1 MEMGV
6 VKNEEDGMPKFE
18 GESHHFD
25 ARIDNAIGLMHLN
38 KFKTY
43 TYDDLESEIAYLHGL
58 VNTIETNADLADVI
72 RTRLELGDNVKI
84 AFAVKS
90 SAPHQDGS
98 RNIFDRNGNEIIYD
112 RYDVNDDTEK
122 LSYI

>member
-6 VKNEEDGMPKFE
+6 VRDSSNKPVFE
-18 GESHHFD
+18 GLSHHFD

-58 VNTIETNADLADVI
+58 VNTIETNDDLADVI
-72 RTRLELGDNVKI
+72 KTRLGLSGNVKI

-98 RNIFDRNGNEIIYD
+98 RNILDKNGNEIIYD
-112 RYDVNDDTEK
+112 RYDVNDDKEK

>member
-6 VKNEEDGMPKFE
+6 VKNEKDGMPKFE
-18 GESHHFD
+18 GEPHHLN
-25 ARIDNAIGLMHLN
+25 ARIDNAIGLMHLR
-38 KFKTY
+38 KFDGY

-58 VNTIETNADLADVI
+58 VNTIETNDDLANVI
-72 RTRLELGDNVKI
+72 KTRLGLGGNVKI